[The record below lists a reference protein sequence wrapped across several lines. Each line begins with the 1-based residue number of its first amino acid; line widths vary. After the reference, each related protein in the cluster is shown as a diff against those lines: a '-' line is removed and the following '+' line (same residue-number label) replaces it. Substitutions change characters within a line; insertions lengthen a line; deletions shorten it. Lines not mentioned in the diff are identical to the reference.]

1 MIKNIK
7 IDLSPVLKNLVEPLD
22 LTFEISSKLP
32 SFPGSPSPQFI
43 SWAEKKS
50 DGYNLE
56 LIFFSS
62 HSGTHLDAPYHFVD
76 KGLRID
82 KIPLT
87 KLITNAVVC
96 RVKKGPNESITL
108 KDVIDF
114 EAKHETISTNMA
126 VVFETGWSKNI
137 TKKDYF
143 TKNPGL
149 SAAAAKY
156 LVEKKVT
163 LVGIDS
169 PSIDIGKDPKFSVH
183 HILLKNGILILENLC
198 NLDKIPRSYF
208 KLIVLPLKLKGAT
221 GSPVRAVAT

>member
-1 MIKNIK
+1 MEP
-7 IDLSPVLKNLVEPLD
+7 IDLTL
-22 LTFEISSKLP
+22 EISNKLP

-43 SWAEKKS
+43 SWADKKS

-62 HSGTHLDAPYHFVD
+62 HTGTHLDAPYHFVE

-82 KIPLT
+82 KITLN
-87 KLITNAVVC
+87 KLITNALVC
-96 RVKKGPNESITL
+96 RVKKGSNELITR
-108 KDVIDF
+108 KDIVDF
-114 EAKHETISTNMA
+114 EARNGTISPNLA
-126 VVFETGWSKNI
+126 IVFETGWSKNV

-156 LVEKKVT
+156 LLEKKVT

-169 PSIDIGKDPKFSVH
+169 PSIDMGKDSKFSVH
-183 HILLKNGILILENLC
+183 HILLKRGVLILENLC
-198 NLDKIPRSYF
+198 NLGEIPNSYF
-208 KLIVLPLKLKGAT
+208 RLIVLPLKLKGAT
-221 GSPVRAVAT
+221 GSPVRAVAI